1 MDHTND
7 YMYAMHHDLD
17 VKPVPEQVLY
27 INEPDITGDFC
38 GRGSPDQR
46 YAWRAVVSRYDGN
59 TASWY
64 AEQSPDH
71 IRVFVP
77 LDLSEQRILA
87 YFQAVLNHFGRAS
100 EENES
105 AFSST
110 IDQAITRLEIY
121 DQVWFT
127 REMSESQ
134 SGNHLCPDNEEGR
147 AAHHSRHASEVARAI
162 VDGLVQLAEDGCT
175 AEYFP
180 YETID
185 MLCYEYGFEQ
195 PF

>member
-1 MDHTND
+1 MDHIND
-7 YMYAMHHDLD
+7 YIHMNHHDLD
-17 VKPVPEQVLY
+17 IKPVPEQVLF

-38 GRGSPDQR
+38 GGGYSGQR
-46 YAWRAVVSRYDGN
+46 YVGRAALMKYDGDTASRYAKE
-59 TASWY
+59 T
-64 AEQSPDH
+64 PDH
-71 IRVFVP
+71 IRVYVP
-77 LDLSEQRILA
+77 LDLSKQRILA

-110 IDQAITRLEIY
+110 IDQVITRLEIY
-121 DQVWFT
+121 DQIWFT
-127 REMSESQ
+127 RELSEA
-134 SGNHLCPDNEEGR
+134 HDPIDPKNEENR
-147 AAHHSRHASEVARAI
+147 AAHHSRHASETARAI
-162 VDGLVQLAEDGCT
+162 VGELVKLVEDGCT

-195 PF
+195 PL